1 MKKLVIKDVY
11 KSFGPVE
18 VICGFNLEVEEG
30 EFVSLLGPSGCG
42 KTTMLRMIAGLTLP
56 TSGTIV
62 INGQDVSKLPAY
74 KRSNGM
80 VFQNYALFPHMTVQQ
95 NVAFGL
101 RMHKEDKSTINQRV
115 LEALDM
121 VRLSGLEKRYP
132 KELSGGQQQR
142 VALARALV
150 LHPTLLLLDEP
161 LSNLDAQL
169 RKEMRTEIRQIQKRL
184 NVATIFVTHD
194 QEEALS
200 MSDRIAVINR
210 GVLEQLGSPVDLYE
224 TPATQFVA
232 SFIGSTNILNG
243 KVVRT
248 EDAYLYAD
256 LGDAK
261 IKVENTH
268 RAEVGQ
274 SVAISVRPER
284 IEVTEQTRSNMDDN
298 LVQCS
303 ILHRIYL
310 GGSIRYITKLQCGD
324 EVVVEVPATNQFSN
338 LRGGDRVYLKWA
350 ADDGRMVGVKTNK

>member
-1 MKKLVIKDVY
+1 M
-11 KSFGPVE
+11 PVSLPFSSG
-18 VICGFNLEVEEG
+18 ITTPTALAAPVEEG

-56 TSGTIV
+56 TSGTII

-101 RMHKEDKSTINQRV
+101 KMHKEEKSTIGKRV
-115 LEALDM
+115 EEALEM
-121 VRLSGLEKRYP
+121 VRLGGLGKRYP

-194 QEEALS
+194 QEEALT
-200 MSDRIAVINR
+200 MSDRIAVINQ
-210 GVLEQLGSPVDLYE
+210 GVLEQLGTPVDLYD

-232 SFIGSTNILNG
+232 SFIGSTNILTG
-243 KVVRT
+243 DVVSANEQSVVARVGAF
-248 EDAYLYAD
+248 D
-256 LGDAK
+256 
-261 IKVENTH
+261 IKLENTH
-268 RAEVGQ
+268 D
-274 SVAISVRPER
+274 VAKNEKVTFSVRPER
-284 IEVTEQTRSNMDDN
+284 LQVTDESGVAANEN
-298 LVQCS
+298 LIHCNV
-303 ILHRIYL
+303 LHRIYL
-310 GGSIRYITKLQCGD
+310 GGTIRYITEIPDVAQI
-324 EVVVEVPATNQFSN
+324 VVEVQAISPFSKLN
-338 LRGGDRVYLKWA
+338 TGDKISLKWLCE
-350 ADDGRMVGVKTNK
+350 DGRIVGTAPAQA

>member
-1 MKKLVIKDVY
+1 MKKLVIQDVY
-11 KSFGPVE
+11 KSFGEVE
-18 VICGFNLEVEEG
+18 VIRGFNLEVEEG

-56 TSGTIV
+56 TSGTII

-80 VFQNYALFPHMTVQQ
+80 VFQNYALFPHMTVDQ

-101 RMHKEDKSTINQRV
+101 KMHKTNKAVIKDRV
-115 LEALDM
+115 AEALDM
-121 VRLSGLEKRYP
+121 VRLSGLGKRYP

-169 RKEMRTEIRQIQKRL
+169 RKEMRTEIRQIQKKL

-194 QEEALS
+194 QEEALT

-210 GVLEQLGSPVDLYE
+210 GVLEQLGSPVELYDQ
-224 TPATQFVA
+224 PATQFVA
-232 SFIGSTNILNG
+232 SFIGSTNILSG
-243 KVVRT
+243 EVTACEGDKLIVK
-248 EDAYLYAD
+248 
-256 LGDAK
+256 LGDTA
-261 IKVENTH
+261 VALENT
-268 RAEVGQ
+268 REGRKGQ
-274 SVAISVRPER
+274 MVTFSIRPER
-284 IEVTEQTRSNMDDN
+284 LQVSETPQKSPDENAVE
-298 LVQCS
+298 CK

-310 GGSIRYITKLQCGD
+310 GGSIRYITHIPAVG
-324 EVVVEVPATNQFSN
+324 EAVVEVQATSKFSA
-338 LRGGDRVYLKWA
+338 LRPDETVYIKWA
-350 ADDGRMVGVKTNK
+350 VEDARVVAAE